1 MKKIIM
7 TMLLCL
13 FTAQT
18 YAVEKNIAFYVG
30 HSNGG
35 GSAGMQTIIQQ
46 ELKNKGWKVDFKVI
60 GNCGNVINLMETS
73 DKPILAG
80 WGPDW
85 NTSVDNVCYNPPT
98 KKNFMRTFINTPRL
112 LCGPYDD
119 LAFDLVPGQRY
130 RVGVNQGQNHDV
142 FLESLGEKLNVNFKV
157 IEYKNSGFIKRAM
170 QAKEIDAWYTTA
182 GLPQH
187 AAKTQKCLY
196 GTIAKEWQGV
206 VPLKT
211 LISTVNVNTSW
222 IGFLLVNDKVDGE
235 LKTMLKNDLEAIITS
250 KDYRGRLAA
259 AGFGDF
265 ITNDSD
271 EQQISLIMDTTE
283 AFKK

>member
-18 YAVEKNIAFYVG
+18 YAVEKDIAFYVG

-46 ELKNKGWKVDFKVI
+46 ELKNKGWKVDYKVI
-60 GNCGNVINLMETS
+60 GNCGKVINLMETS
-73 DKPILAG
+73 DKAILAG

-142 FLESLGEKLNVNFKV
+142 FLNSLGEKLDVNFKV

-222 IGFLLVNDKVDGE
+222 IGFLLVNDKVDGK
-235 LKTMLKNDLEAIITS
+235 LKTMLKKDLEV
-250 KDYRGRLAA
+250 
-259 AGFGDF
+259 
-265 ITNDSD
+265 
-271 EQQISLIMDTTE
+271 SLPTIQMSNRYL
-283 AFKK
+283 